1 MSIEQTVPTQK
12 NVFAAKALT
21 TSTHQIELSR
31 AAVLATRK
39 LFNHLSTDDL
49 DAVGFDDKDIEA
61 FGELF
66 LEIKEQCEEIEMGMH
81 D

>member
-1 MSIEQTVPTQK
+1 MSIH
-12 NVFAAKALT
+12 A
-21 TSTHQIELSR
+21 IEISR

-39 LFNHLSTDDL
+39 LFNHLTTSDL
-49 DAVGFDDKDIEA
+49 DEAGFSQEDINA

-66 LEIKEQCEEIEMGMH
+66 SEIKEQCEEIEMGVH

>member
-1 MSIEQTVPTQK
+1 MS
-12 NVFAAKALT
+12 AHA
-21 TSTHQIELSR
+21 IELSR
-31 AAVLATRK
+31 NAVLATRK
-39 LFNHLSTDDL
+39 LFNHLTTDDL
-49 DAVGFDDKDIEA
+49 EAAGFDDDDINS

>member
-1 MSIEQTVPTQK
+1 MSNK
-12 NVFAAKALT
+12 

-31 AAVLATRK
+31 KAVLATRK
-39 LFNHLSTDDL
+39 LFSHLTTYDL
-49 DAVGFDDKDIEA
+49 EDAGFDQNEIDA

>member
-1 MSIEQTVPTQK
+1 M
-12 NVFAAKALT
+12 
-21 TSTHQIELSR
+21 STHEIELSR
-31 AAVLATRK
+31 NAVLATRK
-39 LFNHLSTDDL
+39 LFNHLTTADL
-49 DAVGFDDKDIEA
+49 EAAGFDENDIEA

>member
-1 MSIEQTVPTQK
+1 MSK
-12 NVFAAKALT
+12 H
-21 TSTHQIELSR
+21 SIELST

-39 LFNHLSTDDL
+39 LFDHLTTANL
-49 DAVGFDDKDIEA
+49 EDAGFDEADINA

-66 LEIKEQCEEIEMGMH
+66 PGIKEQCEEIEMGMH